1 MANKK
6 ILIVDDAELD
16 RKTLKNIL
24 GSSVDIVEA
33 DNGYSAIKLI
43 PKDGRG
49 LDAIFLDI
57 SMPIHD
63 GFHVLQHMQNN
74 SIRNIP
80 VFMVTAEATS
90 ENVEKAAR
98 YHVAGFIKKPFDR
111 EDILN
116 RVTGELGSIE

>member
-16 RKTLKNIL
+16 RKTLKAIL
-24 GSSVDIVEA
+24 GPSFDISEA

-43 PKDGRG
+43 PHDGRG

-57 SMPIHD
+57 SMPVHD

-74 SIRNIP
+74 NIRNIP

-90 ENVEKAAR
+90 DNVERAAQ
-98 YHVAGFIKKPFDR
+98 YHIAGFIKKPFEK
-111 EDILN
+111 EDIL
-116 RVTGELGSIE
+116 RRLESRIGKTG